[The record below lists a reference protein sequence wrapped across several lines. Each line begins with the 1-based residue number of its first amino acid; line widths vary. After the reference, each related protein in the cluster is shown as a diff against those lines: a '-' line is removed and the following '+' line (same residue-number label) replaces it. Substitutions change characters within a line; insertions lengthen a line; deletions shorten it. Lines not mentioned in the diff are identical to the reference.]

1 MDKVKRSTLTFEG
14 RRKRRNIKGLRSD
27 GLRTMTAA
35 GARSQFS
42 EIVNRTAFGGERFVV
57 TRRGKPL
64 AALVTIEDLA
74 LLEELEDRSDAS
86 DFRAA
91 LKAARHETA
100 ISWDVLKRQ
109 LGLKK

>member
-1 MDKVKRSTLTFEG
+1 MAKPNTLSLKPRGE
-14 RRKRRNIKGLRSD
+14 RRNIK

-42 EIVNRTAFGGERFVV
+42 EIVNRTAFGGERVVV

-74 LLEELEDRSDAS
+74 LLEELEDRADAR

-91 LKAARHETA
+91 LKGARREAAVPWHE
-100 ISWDVLKRQ
+100 LKRRF
-109 LGLKK
+109 GL

>member
-1 MDKVKRSTLTFEG
+1 MAKAKRSIVTLEP
-14 RRKRRNIKGLRSD
+14 RRARRNIN

-42 EIVNRTAFGGERFVV
+42 EIVNRTAFGGERVVV

-74 LLEELEDRSDAS
+74 LLEELEDRADAR
-86 DFRAA
+86 DFRGA
-91 LKAARHETA
+91 LKAAHREA
-100 ISWDVLKRQ
+100 AVPWRELKRR
-109 LGLKK
+109 LGL